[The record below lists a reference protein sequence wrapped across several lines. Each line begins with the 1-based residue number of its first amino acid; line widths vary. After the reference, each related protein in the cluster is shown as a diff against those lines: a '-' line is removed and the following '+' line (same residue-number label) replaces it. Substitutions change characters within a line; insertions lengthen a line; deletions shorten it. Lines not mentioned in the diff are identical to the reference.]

1 MSGKYNQ
8 ELLNAL
14 TEAFAEI
21 GEVHIIDLAKALGET
36 EVGLSS
42 NGNSSSSS
50 SVGNNSQDETD
61 YLLRSK
67 ENEKRLMES
76 IAQMGGGSFSGCT
89 PKDAPVP
96 SSTTKSTFAAY
107 SYDKTTPVPLPAS
120 ILTEAQAVQ
129 HMEKQGYKHFEV
141 YRKLGTYK
149 AETKTEMVRQ

>member
-1 MSGKYNQ
+1 MTGKHNQ

-21 GEVHIIDLAKALGET
+21 GEVHIVDLSEALGAT
-36 EVGLSS
+36 EVDLSS
-42 NGNSSSSS
+42 NSNS
-50 SVGNNSQDETD
+50 GQAETD

-76 IAQMGGGSFSGCT
+76 IAQMEQLLNEEGVDTT
-89 PKDAPVP
+89 PAQEKP
-96 SSTTKSTFAAY
+96 TTKSTFAAY
-107 SYDKTTPVPLPAS
+107 SYDKSTPVPLPAS
-120 ILTEAQAVQ
+120 ILTEEQVVQ
-129 HMEKQGYKHFEV
+129 HMEKQDYKHFEV

>member
-21 GEVHIIDLAKALGET
+21 GEVHIVDLAKALGET
-36 EVGLSS
+36 EVDLNS
-42 NGNSSSSS
+42 NVNSSS

-76 IAQMGGGSFSGCT
+76 IAQMGGGSFSGYT
-89 PKDAPVP
+89 SKDAPVP

-120 ILTEAQAVQ
+120 ILTEEQAVQ

>member
-1 MSGKYNQ
+1 MSDKYNQ
-8 ELLNAL
+8 ELLDAL

-21 GEVHIIDLAKALGET
+21 GEVHIVDLSEALGAT
-36 EVGLSS
+36 EVDLNS
-42 NGNSSSSS
+42 NSNS
-50 SVGNNSQDETD
+50 NQDETD
-61 YLLRSK
+61 YLLSSK

-76 IAQMGGGSFSGCT
+76 IRKIGGGSFSGYT
-89 PKDAPVP
+89 SKDGTVP

>member
-21 GEVHIIDLAKALGET
+21 GEVHIVDLAKALGET
-36 EVGLSS
+36 EVDLSS
-42 NGNSSSSS
+42 NGSSSNSNS
-50 SVGNNSQDETD
+50 SQDETD

-76 IAQMGGGSFSGCT
+76 IAQMEQLLNGGGDVDTT
-89 PKDAPVP
+89 PKQEKP
-96 SSTTKSTFAAY
+96 TTKSTFAAY